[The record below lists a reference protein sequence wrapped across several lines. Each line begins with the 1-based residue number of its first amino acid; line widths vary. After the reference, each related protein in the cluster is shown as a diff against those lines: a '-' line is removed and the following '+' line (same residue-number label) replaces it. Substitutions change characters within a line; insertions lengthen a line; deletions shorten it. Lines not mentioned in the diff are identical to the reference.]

1 MHQNPK
7 SLAKIWKKPSES
19 LVLHLALFL
28 FVDHNWSEDSEPSS
42 IADFK
47 AINAQLVMLE
57 PQLSAKTKKEAK
69 KMAPPLVKIIDPVD
83 TEPEEVYESPEKTEN
98 AKKKDV
104 EKDKKFARQELLNK
118 LARSNLEATINE
130 EASELENSSNQQ
142 IAASFQAKIY
152 DQVRRKWRRPPS
164 ARNGMEAKLLVELI
178 PTGEVVSV
186 TVVESSGLADF
197 DRSAEQAVIRSGRF
211 EVPDESRLFEEYF
224 RKFFFLF
231 RPEDLLR

>member
-1 MHQNPK
+1 MHKTILKYAAPLL
-7 SLAKIWKKPSES
+7 LA

-57 PQLSAKTKKEAK
+57 PQLSAKPKKEPK
-69 KMAPPLVKIIDPVD
+69 KMASLPVKIIDPVE

-164 ARNGMEAKLLVELI
+164 ARNGMQAKLLVELI

>member
-1 MHQNPK
+1 MSKTILKYAGPLL
-7 SLAKIWKKPSES
+7 LA

-28 FVDHNWSEDSEPSS
+28 FVDRNWSQDSEPSS
-42 IADFK
+42 IVEFK

-57 PQLSAKTKKEAK
+57 PKLPAKPKKAVK
-69 KMAPPLVKIIDPVD
+69 KTVPTQVQRIDSVD
-83 TEPEEVYESPEKTEN
+83 TEPKGTSESIEKTESFE
-98 AKKKDV
+98 
-104 EKDKKFARQELLNK
+104 EKDIGKEAELARQELLNK
-118 LARSNLEATINE
+118 LARSNFEATINA
-130 EASELENSSNQQ
+130 EASELENSTGQQ
-142 IAASFQAKIY
+142 IATSFQAKIY

-164 ARNGMEAKLLVELI
+164 ARNGMQTKLLVELI

-186 TVVESSGLADF
+186 TVVESSGLAEF
-197 DRSAEQAVIRSGRF
+197 DRSAEQAVIRSGSF

>member
-1 MHQNPK
+1 MHKTILKYAAPLL
-7 SLAKIWKKPSES
+7 LA

-57 PQLSAKTKKEAK
+57 PQLSAKPKKEAK
-69 KMAPPLVKIIDPVD
+69 KMAPPPVKIIDPVD

-186 TVVESSGLADF
+186 TVVESSGLVDF

>member
-1 MHQNPK
+1 MHKTILKYAAPLL
-7 SLAKIWKKPSES
+7 LA

-69 KMAPPLVKIIDPVD
+69 KIASPPVKIFDPAD

>member
-1 MHQNPK
+1 MHKTILKYAAPLL
-7 SLAKIWKKPSES
+7 LA

-28 FVDHNWSEDSEPSS
+28 FVDRNWSEDSEPSS

-57 PQLSAKTKKEAK
+57 SKLSAKPKKEAK
-69 KMAPPLVKIIDPVD
+69 KMAPPQVKRIDPVD
-83 TEPEEVYESPEKTEN
+83 AELQKGSESPEKTEN
-98 AKKKDV
+98 SKKKDV

>member
-1 MHQNPK
+1 MHKTILKYAAPLL
-7 SLAKIWKKPSES
+7 LA

-57 PQLSAKTKKEAK
+57 PQLSAKPKKEAK
-69 KMAPPLVKIIDPVD
+69 KMALPPVKIIDPVD
-83 TEPEEVYESPEKTEN
+83 IEPEEVSESPEKTEN

-104 EKDKKFARQELLNK
+104 EKDKTFARQELLNK

-164 ARNGMEAKLLVELI
+164 ARNGMQAKLLVELI

>member
-1 MHQNPK
+1 MHKTILKYAAPLL
-7 SLAKIWKKPSES
+7 LA

-83 TEPEEVYESPEKTEN
+83 TEPEEVSESPEKTEN